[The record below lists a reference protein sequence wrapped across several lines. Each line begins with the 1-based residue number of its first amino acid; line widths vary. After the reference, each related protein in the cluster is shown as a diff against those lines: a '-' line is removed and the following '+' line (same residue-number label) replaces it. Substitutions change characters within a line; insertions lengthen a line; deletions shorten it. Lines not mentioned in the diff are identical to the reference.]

1 MLYKKL
7 HLLSPQNIL
16 SKNITV
22 IFVDLLLAKTNPIC
36 VGIFYRPPEKT
47 IFLKLFAEILNS
59 LSIFENEIFALGD
72 MNINIL
78 QNGVNLLEEKVN
90 PSKGK
95 NVMSSYVKNYIEFCL
110 SLRLR

>member
-16 SKNITV
+16 SQNITV

-36 VGIFYRPPEKT
+36 VGIFYRPPEET
-47 IFLKLFAEILNS
+47 NFLKLFAEILNS

>member
-7 HLLSPQNIL
+7 HLLSSQNIL

-36 VGIFYRPPEKT
+36 VGIFYRPPEET
-47 IFLKLFAEILNS
+47 NFLKLFAEILNS